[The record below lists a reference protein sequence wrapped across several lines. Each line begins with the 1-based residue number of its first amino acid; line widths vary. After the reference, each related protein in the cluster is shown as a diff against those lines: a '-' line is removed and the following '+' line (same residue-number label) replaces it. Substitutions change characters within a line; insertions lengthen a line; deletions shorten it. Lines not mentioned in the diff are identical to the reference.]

1 MRDACLFE
9 LMTSLKVSE
18 ILGTLLLGESALSFV
33 ADVRDRLLEPDA
45 TIIPAAGPSARTPK
59 EKKIDEK
66 RRRREEKEGVEREKE

>member
-1 MRDACLFE
+1 MRDTCLFE

-45 TIIPAAGPSARTPK
+45 TIIPAAGPSVRTQK
-59 EKKIDEK
+59 EKKM
-66 RRRREEKEGVEREKE
+66 RREEKKTRREGGG

>member
-1 MRDACLFE
+1 MRDTCLFE

-45 TIIPAAGPSARTPK
+45 TIIPAAGPSVPQ
-59 EKKIDEK
+59 K
-66 RRRREEKEGVEREKE
+66 RRR